1 MAGLP
6 PLTGFRKVAFATV
19 CPIAILV
26 AVVSVA
32 FAQED
37 SIFVESGLP
46 GCVRTSGDFF
56 YGTDTYFDTPFAYD
70 SMSWEPIV
78 TIPYTLSPL
87 GSANYIEHLGYYV
100 GLVRKTDEDDAVWV
114 RTVVETDSTWAILTR
129 DAMTWEEVSTKPV
142 EYMSV
147 FRLFQGPDN
156 SVWGLNT
163 PLHLWNL
170 TPPETMPMFSRFN
183 EETRQF
189 EPYVDGPEMQRF
201 GKSRQVYDG
210 SYGEDDYYFLVAPD
224 GLIWVFRHF
233 DGVYRYDPATNSE
246 TKIIEAGPGDAY
258 RDMAVSHEGVVY
270 YSIPK
275 AEVIDQH
282 RGERKQGDVDIYRI
296 DPETLTVSQVPP
308 PDLDW
313 PLHNGMI
320 VDRDGHLW
328 LGTIAR
334 QNDDLSWER
343 VGEPSRPF
351 PFYASSDGRLWFL
364 RMNDYSSYQGTGW
377 IDPATGEAC
386 WLTTFPALV
395 FEDRSRNLWMVARG
409 VLYKQALGD

>member
-6 PLTGFRKVAFATV
+6 ALTGFRKVAIATASLCV
-19 CPIAILV
+19 LFLLS
-26 AVVSVA
+26 VSFG
-32 FAQED
+32 FAQETAGATPPD
-37 SIFVESGLP
+37 S
-46 GCVRTSGDFF
+46 
-56 YGTDTYFDTPFAYD
+56 TDCILTFDAFAFDT
-70 SMSWEPIV
+70 
-78 TIPYTLSPL
+78 
-87 GSANYIEHLGYYV
+87 SANFEVPFVPDPEIWETVTSVPHPARHEIGGEYPNFFV
-100 GLVRKTDEDDAVWV
+100 GLVRETDGSDEVWV
-114 RTVVETDSTWAILTR
+114 RALTDDGAAWQILNRRTMDWEAISP
-129 DAMTWEEVSTKPV
+129 DPEPYIIIS
-142 EYMSV
+142 
-147 FRLFQGPDN
+147 RLFEGPDN
-156 SVWGLNT
+156 TVWGLNT
-163 PLHLWNL
+163 PFSNR
-170 TPPETMPMFSRFN
+170 TIRPPETMPMFSRFN
-183 EETRQF
+183 EETRRF
-189 EPYVDGPEMQRF
+189 ELFTDGPERQRW
-201 GKSRQVYDG
+201 GSSRQVYLG
-210 SYGEDDYYFLVAPD
+210 SYNQGGFSFLVAPD
-224 GLIWVFRHF
+224 GAFWTFRHF
-233 DGVYRYDPATNSE
+233 DGVYRYDPATNTE
-246 TKIIEAGPGDAY
+246 VQIAEAGPDDVY
-258 RDMAVSHEGVVY
+258 LDVEVSHEGVVY

-308 PDLDW
+308 PELDW